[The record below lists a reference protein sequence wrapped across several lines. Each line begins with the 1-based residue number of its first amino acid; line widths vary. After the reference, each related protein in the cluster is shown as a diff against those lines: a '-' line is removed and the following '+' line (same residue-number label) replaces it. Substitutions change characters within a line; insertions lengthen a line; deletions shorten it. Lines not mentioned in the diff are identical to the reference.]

1 MSRNL
6 VLFRAFFA
14 VALLFLAVT
23 PALADAIPPLDDIK
37 AEHSEGAADAPVTF
51 IEYASLTCPHCAAF
65 AHETQPDLK
74 KEYVDTGKV
83 KVVFRDYP
91 LDQLALTAAMMARCA
106 PKERYFGLIES
117 IFGTQVTWIRAQDPK
132 AALARLGKLAGMSQE
147 TIDACMASKDI
158 YDAVMATRGEGDKQ
172 KVDATPT
179 FFINGKKMSGELP
192 IDELRKIIDPMIPAA
207 KK

>member
-6 VLFRAFFA
+6 VLFRAVAALALAVFFA
-14 VALLFLAVT
+14 L
-23 PALADAIPPLDDIK
+23 PARADAVPPADEIK
-37 AEHSEGAADAPVTF
+37 AEHSLGAADAPVTM

-65 AHETQPDLK
+65 ARETLPALQ
-74 KEYVDTGKV
+74 KEYVETGKV
-83 KVVFRDYP
+83 KLVFRDYP
-91 LDQLALTAAMMARCA
+91 LDQLALTASMMARCA

-117 IFGTQVTWIRAQDPK
+117 IFDTQVTWIRAQDPK

-147 TIDACMASKDI
+147 TIDACTASKDI

-179 FFINGKKMSGELP
+179 FFINDKKMSGELP
-192 IDELRKIIDPMIPAA
+192 IEDLRKVIDPLVAAA